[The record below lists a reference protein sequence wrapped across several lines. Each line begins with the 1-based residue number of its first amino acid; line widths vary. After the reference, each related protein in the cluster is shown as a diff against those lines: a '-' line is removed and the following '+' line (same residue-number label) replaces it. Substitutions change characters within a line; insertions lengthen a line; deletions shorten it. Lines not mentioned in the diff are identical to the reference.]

1 MGEKVNKHIHSHI
14 GNPTTFAKNENCWKQ
29 LVTGFE
35 KLEIAEDDLTFIAKA
50 EAKQTQKDASK
61 EQSALNALLDEVTI
75 SQIDPDTW
83 TQIRQFIGNRM
94 SPSKNNDIEKLRP

>member
-1 MGEKVNKHIHSHI
+1 M
-14 GNPTTFAKNENCWKQ
+14 
-29 LVTGFE
+29 TGFE

-94 SPSKNNDIEKLRP
+94 SPSKNNDIEKLRRGINSRLQK